1 MTHEKLESDYEDTT
15 STSNKTKPSNKFVA
29 NFQSLFKDLRPP
41 RIKWFISPIAVVIY
55 STIFNVVD
63 QILFA
68 KFTRQFHMANP
79 IDIIFLFLDLFIF
92 LVVIYEQN
100 YYDEDTAFKN
110 KYHQVA
116 HFIVVKILKKLLWLV
131 LLAACIVQ
139 VVIISQG
146 KLSNPLNISD
156 SYMDSLNMTSNE
168 RAGYFIITLISLI
181 CNGALLGI
189 WWSTNISS
197 VYLLYA
203 SVNLITVLISVSIV
217 QINISYI
224 NTTGGSARKLHNLF
238 ILTGTFMACQS
249 GIGLCIVL
257 LINEKNRLKDFIGK
271 IIFFY
276 DAYVIILFSLLL
288 ACTIVSG
295 IYYDYKALFPISIFV
310 LFLCSCICSVVAFF
324 CTRYFRLRGG
334 GFTKDYEVEE
344 YDLLSLTPHQKQGWG
359 KLIDLNNK
367 HNGGISGDYVIS
379 LMENYMKAELD
390 GMTCKVLRVYKKDD
404 SSNNNNNNNNNNNS
418 HNNHNNHNNSNNNSN
433 NNNNGQA
440 NKQASRSSKHLN
452 AAFDILDHESVL
464 FLDTPTLTEET
475 SIRDEYRPLS
485 KNQLK
490 RLAKK
495 NQKEKKKM
503 EMKSLENNTEKFYQE
518 LMNTEALVLLTIVEE
533 FDLTERIPGWF
544 GKKLNK
550 HFGKN
555 SRFPWLCI
563 RFGLL
568 GFHWPFKRATFYCSS
583 TKKPVA
589 RGAAVLYAISKW
601 NEKNEKLTVLL
612 DPTYKDVNFEA
623 GITSSGWY
631 KINLPNSHIIDL
643 RPFKNQTSTE
653 YFKAIKYRNQE
664 NSFKQA
670 KGQVIET
677 NIFNYENCQE
687 IITMNQNIANN
698 RQLSG
703 QSSQLL
709 EPDWQ
714 FIYNLG
720 NCTNEK
726 KYRSLLFLKVDDQII
741 ASCVI
746 FRLGDTMTSDIQGL
760 DHAISKQYKAYFVM
774 MQEVIKIGL
783 REGVKFIDFGPTT
796 EDAKVTIGCN
806 VVPLCGSI
814 YPNKKC
820 LGPIIKFAASK
831 VDV

>member
-1 MTHEKLESDYEDTT
+1 MTTHEKLDSDSEDA
-15 STSNKTKPSNKFVA
+15 SPTSNNPKNSNKFVA
-29 NFQSLFKDLRPP
+29 NFKALFKNLPPP
-41 RIKWFISPIAVVIY
+41 RIKWLITPIAVVIY
-55 STIFNVVD
+55 STIFNVID
-63 QILFA
+63 QILYA

-79 IDIIFLFLDLFIF
+79 VDIIFLFLDVFIF

-100 YYDEDTAFKN
+100 YYKKDEEFKN
-110 KYHQVA
+110 KYYEAA

-156 SYMDSLNMTSNE
+156 TYMDSLNMTGNE

-276 DAYVIILFSLLL
+276 DAYVLILFSLLL

-310 LFLCSCICSVVAFF
+310 LFLCSCICSVIAFF

-344 YDLLSLTPHQKQGWG
+344 YDLVNLTPHQKQGWG
-359 KLIDLNNK
+359 KLIDLNGK
-367 HNGGISGDYVIS
+367 HNGGVSGDYVIS
-379 LMENYMKAELD
+379 LMENYMKADLE

-404 SSNNNNNNNNNNNS
+404 NNS
-418 HNNHNNHNNSNNNSN
+418 GNGNGNGG
-433 NNNNGQA
+433 NNNGNQ
-440 NKQASRSSKHLN
+440 QHITRQPSRSSKHMN
-452 AAFDILDHESVL
+452 AAFDVLDHESVL

-475 SIRDEYRPLS
+475 SIREEYRPLS

-544 GKKLNK
+544 GKKLHK
-550 HFGKN
+550 HFGKD
-555 SRFPWLCI
+555 SRTPWLCI

-643 RPFKNQTSTE
+643 RPFKNQTSTD

-670 KGQVIET
+670 HGQVIET

-687 IITMNQNIANN
+687 IITMNENIANS

-703 QSSQLL
+703 QLDQLL
-709 EPDWQ
+709 RPDWE

-726 KYRSLLFLKVDDQII
+726 KYRSLLFLKVDEEII

-783 REGVKFIDFGPTT
+783 REGVHFIDFGPTT
-796 EDAKVTIGCN
+796 EDAKVTIGCK

-814 YPNKKC
+814 YPRHKW
-820 LGPIIKFAASK
+820 LGPVIKFAASK
-831 VDV
+831 VEV